1 MDFVSTYQTK
11 GNLDV
16 WYGREESNQVL
27 WCRSATNCRS
37 NQSSSW
43 TQYRKFVL
51 RHTYL
56 WSGRRWRGTVGKR
69 PRMVVTMAWASN
81 HKSNILSTP
90 YHIFRGNVQKPGWDS
105 KVSYS
110 QTRASGG
117 NWNEIAERPSISPY
131 PLCLLRK
138 SAVLRLLYKFSCLN
152 PLHYFIECRASRAW
166 RSPMSLRVDLDDVW
180 VGPVPDVHDVRDHQV
195 VQVRYDIPYCDPSFL
210 IIFLPNFEVAVMV
223 WTMCCTQV

>member
-117 NWNEIAERPSISPY
+117 NWNEIAER
-131 PLCLLRK
+131 
-138 SAVLRLLYKFSCLN
+138 
-152 PLHYFIECRASRAW
+152 IESRASIAW